1 MKNFLMFML
10 ATSLAYAQDCKVETG
25 SEEVKGQLEIK
36 TDVPKFLEDATIT
49 VTLKNGAST
58 SVPAR
63 LFKVVPRKQQFLTVA
78 TEKSIVK
85 TCEVKNLHR
94 NRASAIGSVG
104 PTGNLTSKTSGTTTT
119 VDIEHGA
126 VGALQYQRLLTDEL
140 SVGVQAGTNKGAGLM
155 LGIDF

>member
-1 MKNFLMFML
+1 MRNILMIML
-10 ATSLAYAQDCKVETG
+10 ATSLAYADNCTTQEG
-25 SEEVKGQLEIK
+25 QEEIKGQLEIK

-58 SVPAR
+58 TVPAR
-63 LFKVVPRKQQFLTVA
+63 LFKVVPRKQQFLT
-78 TEKSIVK
+78 TQTQKSIVK
-85 TCEVKNLHR
+85 ECRGPLNR
-94 NRASAIGSVG
+94 NRASVIAGVG
-104 PTGNLTSKTSGTTTT
+104 PTGNLSSKTAGTTTT

-126 VGALQYQRLLTDEL
+126 VGALQYQRLVTDEL